1 MVSRTPATTFAAR
14 LSEHARR
21 TPHKL
26 AVVAGDE
33 RLTYS
38 ALDARVARVATRLAR
53 EGARAD
59 GVVSSQL
66 PNGVDALVL
75 ALAVNRLGAVHNPIG
90 LIAGPREVDF
100 ILDQAASAV
109 FVDSPGHAVLV
120 AGGDGGRDDD
130 RAGVAPPVPAAPPDV
145 PRFLVYT
152 SGSTADPKGVLHS
165 DATLTAE
172 CAAQAAYHRIG
183 PDEVFVMPSPIAHV
197 SGLIYGILLP
207 VWLGATSVL
216 LARWDPTEFLAAIER
231 ERGTFSGGAT
241 PFLQGL
247 VDHPDVDRYD
257 LSSFRVF
264 PCGGADVPPDLIRR
278 ARERLGL
285 RTGRGYGSTELPST
299 TSAAGPDEPDDK
311 RALTDGRPIG
321 DNQVRIAAD
330 GEIEATGPERFLGY
344 LDATL
349 DHDALTA
356 DGWLR
361 TGDLGT
367 IDPEGYLTVTG
378 RAKDVVVR
386 LGEKIPAREVE
397 TLVAQ
402 HPAVADVAVIALPD
416 ERTGERACA
425 CIVVRPDATGTAA
438 PSLDDLTVFLTERGL
453 ARRRL
458 PEQIEVVTDLPRSPN
473 GKVDKRAL
481 RQRYDRAR

>member
-1 MVSRTPATTFAAR
+1 MSRAPATTFAAR
-14 LSEHARR
+14 LAEHARR
-21 TPHKL
+21 TPHKP

-38 ALDARVARVATRLAR
+38 ALEARVARVATRLAR

-109 FVDSPGHAVLV
+109 FVDNPGHAVLV
-120 AGGDGGRDDD
+120 GRGDGGSDDS
-130 RAGVAPPVPAAPPDV
+130 AGVAPPVPAAPPDV

-172 CAAQAAYHRIG
+172 CGAQAAYHRIG

-285 RTGRGYGSTELPST
+285 RTGRGYGSTELPSI
-299 TSAAGPDEPDDK
+299 TSAAGPDEPEDK
-311 RALTDGRPIG
+311 RATTDGRPIG
-321 DNQVRIAAD
+321 ENLVRIATD

-344 LDATL
+344 LDSSL
-349 DHDALTA
+349 DHDALTG

-367 IDPEGYLTVTG
+367 IDADGYLSVTG

-397 TLVAQ
+397 LLLAQ
-402 HPAVADVAVIALPD
+402 HPAVTDVAVIALPD
-416 ERTGERACA
+416 PRTGERACA
-425 CIVVRPDATGTAA
+425 CIVLRPDVRGTAP
-438 PSLDDLTVFLTERGL
+438 PSLDDLAEFLTARGL

-458 PEQIEVVTDLPRSPN
+458 PEQVEIMTDLPRSPN
-473 GKVDKRAL
+473 GKIDKRAL
-481 RQRYDRAR
+481 RARHEHRS